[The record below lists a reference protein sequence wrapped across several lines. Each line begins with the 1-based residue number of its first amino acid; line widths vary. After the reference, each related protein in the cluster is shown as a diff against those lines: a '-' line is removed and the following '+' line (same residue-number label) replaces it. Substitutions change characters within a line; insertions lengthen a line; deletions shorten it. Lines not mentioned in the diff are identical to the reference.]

1 MSLFTPESEVKKN
14 TKTWTPAS
22 VKVSEN
28 MSLPVVNAREEVAN
42 NPNYTNV
49 IAGYYVGSE
58 VIASEKYDNSSTLY
72 KFKIKDYPTPPGC
85 RSFGSA
91 NEEIGVWG
99 TAKIN
104 DLMSKIELGVLV
116 GLEYVGVFPVKKM
129 EEDWKN
135 PQNRPFIMQQK
146 KNVYQEFKISA
157 DPNDRIVV
165 TLPPA
170 YVPVGNSIPPAT
182 PPPVQPPAPANN
194 FQPPAS
200 LGDGVNTQQVVS
212 SATPQPPPGAAAPSA
227 DLSTWGNSQPQT
239 ATQPSEPQQT
249 AWPPAASN
257 PQQEQNPFAQQ
268 IQQAHA
274 QQQAAANQSTGTTP
288 PNPFATNPVFG
299 GQQ

>member
-14 TKTWTPAS
+14 IKTWTPAI

-58 VIASEKYDNSSTLY
+58 VVANEKYDNSSTLY

-157 DPNDRIVV
+157 DPNDRIAV
-165 TLPPA
+165 TLPAA
-170 YVPVGNSIPPAT
+170 YVPVGNSVPPAT

-200 LGDGVNTQQVVS
+200 LGGSANPAITSNVNPAQHTV
-212 SATPQPPPGAAAPSA
+212 
-227 DLSTWGNSQPQT
+227 
-239 ATQPSEPQQT
+239 
-249 AWPPAASN
+249 WPPASN
-257 PQQEQNPFAQQ
+257 NPEPAGKQQEQNPFAQQ
-268 IQQAHA
+268 MQQAHA
-274 QQQAAANQSTGTTP
+274 QQQAAANQSTGTNP
-288 PNPFATNPVFG
+288 PNPFAANPVS